1 MNQRTKRLLT
11 IGLVTLGVLCF
22 LANAVYQIEKAGRG
36 LPNPTARSVD
46 TYKGYLPCFT
56 LMRKTVLDGLLP
68 LWDPY
73 AGVGNPLA
81 ANLGLGVFYPFNW
94 LIFLLNVPLA
104 ILAVQL
110 LDVTVALAGM
120 AIYLRYLKLEWP
132 SVTLAAVLFG
142 YTVLADSF
150 GLGLASTLCWA
161 PLIMWSIHRLFDAPC
176 FSRCVLLAVFL
187 CLCFLGGYVHY
198 FFYISLTACI
208 YALVIN
214 LCSWPEYRLKG
225 VLFRFSL
232 VGLAF
237 ALMLGAV
244 SAQFLPTLELSLQSV
259 RKAAETVDAGQAHWF
274 GGFSPLE
281 TLKDSL
287 SKSPPDNR
295 LIMPYFG
302 SAALLIPFA
311 LGSRDRKRVAFAH
324 LVALGYAVLFV
335 LSKEVPWLSIMGRI
349 PLADSFRWHIRFIA
363 VSHFMIAALAGIGFS
378 VLLNRGAFRAMR
390 PGTGRMDWFP
400 VATVLYA
407 LGVSWLAYSSIKG
420 TGPAPASLFSSAPE
434 RLGSGSIVYYIALT
448 ICVAVILTVFL
459 NRSDFPPQ
467 ARKAGLMIAVCLAL
481 LGFLFRD
488 KWPTAGLFMLV
499 VTAVFAV
506 SLFSSDPSSPMRKA
520 GAWALVALI
529 LVDVAP
535 YRNCRTTVPATT
547 GTYAPELVRRQV
559 GWIKENA
566 GHDRVLLTSITHNFD
581 GLNVNAGTMYQ
592 FFSIN
597 SYYAFTLNRWK
608 KFLEF
613 AIGPKEFEEGT
624 HYLGFY
630 GEIDHRLRAP
640 ALNQPEMFGLVS
652 WRYFVAHYML
662 DEAGYRG
669 AWRLKYVS
677 SDKEPK
683 FYVYENQ
690 FALPRAYVVGSYIIA
705 PDDEDSILGT
715 IRNVLPHL
723 AQSVVLEGG
732 RPSFAAVTTSTR
744 PGVAAIVRYEA
755 NEVELRVEAKEPS
768 LVILTDC
775 YYPGWAAYVDGVRR
789 PIWRANYL
797 FRAVETPSGAHTVLF
812 KYRPVSVQWGA
823 SLSVAAI
830 GVVLAGL
837 LVERRYKAR

>member
-22 LANAVYQIEKAGRG
+22 LANAVCQIEKAGRG
-36 LPNPTARSVD
+36 LPNPTARSID

-56 LMRKTVLDGLLP
+56 LIRKTVLGGLLP

-73 AGVGNPLA
+73 GGVGSPLA

-94 LIFLLNVPLA
+94 LIFLLNVPRA

-120 AIYLRYLKLEWP
+120 TVYLRYLKLEWP
-132 SVTLAAVLFG
+132 AVTLAAALFG
-142 YTVLADSF
+142 YTALADSF

-161 PLIMWSIHRLFDAPC
+161 PLIMWSIHRLFDKPGFA
-176 FSRCVLLAVFL
+176 RCALLAAFL
-187 CLCFLGGYVHY
+187 CLCFLGGYIHY
-198 FFYISLTACI
+198 FFYISVIACI

-225 VLFRFSL
+225 ALFRFSL

-237 ALMLGAV
+237 VLMLGIV
-244 SAQFLPTLELSLQSV
+244 SVQFLPTLELSLQSV
-259 RKAAETVDAGQAHWF
+259 RKAAEAVDPGQAHWF
-274 GGFSPLE
+274 GRFSPLE

-302 SAALLIPFA
+302 SAVLLIPFA
-311 LGSRDRKRVAFAH
+311 LGSKDHKRVAFAH
-324 LVALGYAVLFV
+324 LVVLGYAVLFV
-335 LSKEVPWLSIMGRI
+335 LSREVPWLSVVGRI
-349 PLADSFRWHIRFIA
+349 PLANSFRWHIRFIA

-378 VLLNRGAFRAMR
+378 ALLNRDAFRAMR

-400 VATVLYA
+400 ATTVMYT

-420 TGPAPASLFSSAPE
+420 TEPASASLFSSAPE
-434 RLGSGSIVYYIALT
+434 KMGAEPIVYYVVLAL
-448 ICVAVILTVFL
+448 CVAVISAVFL
-459 NRSDFPPQ
+459 NRSDYPPQ
-467 ARKAGLMIAVCLAL
+467 ARKAGPGIAACSAL
-481 LGFLFRD
+481 LGFLLRD
-488 KWPTAGLFMLV
+488 KWPTVGLFMLV

-506 SLFSSDPSSPMRKA
+506 SLFSSDPSSPMRKV
-520 GAWALVALI
+520 GAWVLAALV

-547 GTYAPELVRRQV
+547 GTYAPELVRRQLA
-559 GWIKENA
+559 WIKENA
-566 GHDRVLLTSITHNFD
+566 GHDRALLTSITHNFD
-581 GLNVNAGTMYQ
+581 SLNVNAGTMYQ

-608 KFLEF
+608 RFLEF
-613 AIGPKEFEEGT
+613 AVGRKEFEESAR
-624 HYLGFY
+624 YLGFY
-630 GEIDHRLRAP
+630 GEIDHKLREP
-640 ALNQPEMFGLVS
+640 ALNQPEMFGLAS

-669 AWRLKYVS
+669 GWRLKCVS

-690 FALPRAYVVGSYIIA
+690 FALPRAYVVSSYIMA
-705 PDDEDSILGT
+705 PDDENNILGT

-732 RPSFAAVTTSTR
+732 QPSFAAVTASTK
-744 PGVAAIVRYEA
+744 PGVATIDRYEA
-755 NEVELRVEAKEPS
+755 NEVELHVETREPS

-775 YYPGWAAYVDGVRR
+775 YYPGWVAYVDGVRR
-789 PIWRANYL
+789 PTWRANYL

-812 KYRPVSVQWGA
+812 KYRPVSVKWGA
-823 SLSVAAI
+823 SISIAAI
-830 GVVLAGL
+830 GIVLVGL
-837 LVERRYKAR
+837 LVERRYKVR